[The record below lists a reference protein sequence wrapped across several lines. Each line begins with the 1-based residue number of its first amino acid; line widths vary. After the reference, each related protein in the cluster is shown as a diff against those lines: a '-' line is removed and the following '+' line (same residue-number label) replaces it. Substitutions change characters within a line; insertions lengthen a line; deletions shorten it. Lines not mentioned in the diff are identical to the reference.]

1 MQISYYIETHYGNDH
16 IYILEEDAKRA
27 IAKLTGK
34 KTVSEQDLENLTLLG
49 VHSSQ
54 VLNPKFAL
62 A

>member
-1 MQISYYIETHYGNDH
+1 MQVSYYIETHYGNDH

-34 KTVSEQDLENLTLLG
+34 KTVSEQDLESLTKLG
-49 VHSSQ
+49 VHFSQ
-54 VLNPKFAL
+54 VINPRFAL